1 MKTVDKAVN
10 IEKDFCPQKSQ
21 MTAENKG
28 NLPLMFLGNIYLF
41 IYFIFKVFKTM
52 TIIIF

>member
-10 IEKDFCPQKSQ
+10 VEKDLCPQKSL

-28 NLPLMFLGNIYLF
+28 NMPLMLLGHIYV
-41 IYFIFKVFKTM
+41 FIFKAFKTM
-52 TIIIF
+52 NGIIF

>member
-10 IEKDFCPQKSQ
+10 VEKDFCPQKSW

-41 IYFIFKVFKTM
+41 FHLFLKHSKHF
-52 TIIIF
+52 

>member
-10 IEKDFCPQKSQ
+10 VEKDFCPQKSL

-28 NLPLMFLGNIYLF
+28 NLPLMFLGNLYLF
-41 IYFIFKVFKTM
+41 IFEVFKTM
-52 TIIIF
+52 NIIIF

>member
-10 IEKDFCPQKSQ
+10 VEKDFCPQKSW

-28 NLPLMFLGNIYLF
+28 NLPLMFLGNIF
-41 IYFIFKVFKTM
+41 IIIFNTFKTM
-52 TIIIF
+52 NIII